1 LLYKIESAF
10 QYLQFTR
17 RSIPLALLGACILAY
32 GLLIPRLGIYQDDWH
47 FVFYA
52 YSLGLD
58 SLKELLTIDGRPFAS
73 WIYALVFGVWG
84 FKPFY
89 WQVVALVVRWL
100 TVTFIW
106 ASFDL
111 LWPKAIRQN
120 FTAALFFAL
129 YPFFRLQP
137 SAVDYTQH
145 WTVYFLYSLSVY
157 LMLRAQRERFWLN
170 TVLALLS
177 QSVHLFTNE
186 YFFGLEL
193 LRPILIWLAINH
205 SQLGQRTKLSQSL
218 LRWLPYLTVLV
229 LYLVWR
235 FTLSPALSLGM
246 RPPIILD
253 QLASDPF
260 QTLIN
265 VFVKGLPDLALILV
279 SSWYEILKPGT
290 VDLGVSANR
299 YGILLTLIGFAICFF
314 YYSRLSRD
322 KSGAED
328 QNQWAKQALM
338 VGAVSVLLGLLPAY
352 VGGYVIL
359 ERLPPWNSRFS
370 LGSLFGAAL
379 LITVFLE
386 TIITG
391 YKQKLIMISLL
402 VGLLFG
408 WHFRSGNDF
417 RAAWDKQINF
427 YRQLTLRAPYIQP
440 HTMLLSEEEFLGYM
454 GDYPT
459 TFALN
464 TIYSPPLSAQR
475 GNEESGA
482 TSQIQAS
489 RDLGLWFFPY
499 SEFYSKF
506 GSYLAGTEISEGRAT
521 MQFHG
526 HSQDSLIV
534 SFRPEDGQCL
544 WILRPQDAAGSHF
557 SSTLKDLMRL
567 SSIQRIVDDSNMRGP
582 FLERYL
588 LKKQPQDWCYY
599 YQKADLARQYTRW
612 DEILG
617 LWESAQ
623 ESNLQPDHGFEY
635 APFVEAYAHQ
645 SEWQTALKLTRTANK
660 ITKGMSSTFCS
671 VWSELEKD
679 TPPSAEREQS
689 LVEVRDMLSCGQSE

>member
-1 LLYKIESAF
+1 MM
-10 QYLQFTR
+10 
-17 RSIPLALLGACILAY
+17 AY
-32 GLLIPRLGIYQDDWH
+32 GLLTPRLGIYQDDWH

-52 YSLGLD
+52 YRLGLD
-58 SLKELLTIDGRPFAS
+58 SLKELLTIDGRPLAS
-73 WIYALVFGVWG
+73 WIYTLGFGIWG

-89 WQVVALVVRWL
+89 GQVAALLIRWL

-111 LWPKAIRQN
+111 LWPNATRQN

-137 SAVDYTQH
+137 SAVAYLLH
-145 WTVYFLYSLSVY
+145 WSTFFLYSLSVY
-157 LMLRAQRERFWLN
+157 LMLRAQRERFLLN
-170 TVLALLS
+170 TILALLS
-177 QSVHLFTNE
+177 QSIHLFTNE

-205 SQLGQRTKLSQSL
+205 SQPGQRTKLPHTI
-218 LRWLPYLTVLV
+218 LRWLPYLIILV

-235 FTLSPALSLGM
+235 LTLNPALSLGM
-246 RPPIILD
+246 RTPVIFD
-253 QLASDPF
+253 QLASNPF
-260 QTLIN
+260 QTLLGIL
-265 VFVKGLPDLALILV
+265 VKGLPDLALILV
-279 SSWYEILKPGT
+279 SSWYEILNPGT
-290 VDLGVSANR
+290 VDLGVSVNR
-299 YGILLTLIGFAICFF
+299 YGILLTIIGFAICFF
-314 YYSRLSRD
+314 YYSRLNRD
-322 KSGAED
+322 RPGVED
-328 QNQWAKQALM
+328 QNQWAKQAFI
-338 VGAVSVLLGLLPAY
+338 VGGVSLLLGLLPAY

-379 LITVFLE
+379 LIAVFLE

-391 YKQKLIMISLL
+391 YKQKLFVISLL
-402 VGLLFG
+402 VGLLVG

-417 RAAWDKQINF
+417 RLAWEKQLNF

-440 HTMLLSEEEFLGYM
+440 HTMILSEEEFLGYM

-464 TIYSPPLSAQR
+464 TIYATPLSAQR

-482 TSQIQAS
+482 TPEIQTS
-489 RDLGLWFFPY
+489 RDLDLWFFPF

-506 GSYLAGTEISEGRAT
+506 DSYLAGTEIAEGRAT

-526 HSQDSLIV
+526 HSRDSIIV

-557 SSTLKDLMRL
+557 SSTLKDLMTL
-567 SSIQRIVDDSNMRGP
+567 SSIQRIVDDSTMRGP

-588 LKKQPQDWCYY
+588 LNKPPQDWCYY

-612 DEILG
+612 DEVIVM
-617 LWESAQ
+617 WESAQ
-623 ESNLQPDHGFEY
+623 KSNLHPNHGFEY
-635 APFVEAYAHQ
+635 APFVEAYAHRG
-645 SEWQTALKLTRTANK
+645 EWQTSLKLTRTANK

-671 VWSELEKD
+671 LWSQLEKD
-679 TPPSAEREQS
+679 TIPSDGREQS
-689 LVEVRDMLSCGQSE
+689 LVEVRDMLSCGRSE